1 MHLPRAYRSLARP
14 SSALEPSHPPD
25 SITPVTPNQVQLAF
39 NIQHLYMTSCTCAS
53 AQAIRPSPKI
63 YFPGALEN
71 EMVEV
76 LSVYRHLGGG
86 FFMLR
91 R

>member
-1 MHLPRAYRSLARP
+1 VS
-14 SSALEPSHPPD
+14 
-25 SITPVTPNQVQLAF
+25 T
-39 NIQHLYMTSCTCAS
+39 
-53 AQAIRPSPKI
+53 QAIRPSPKI